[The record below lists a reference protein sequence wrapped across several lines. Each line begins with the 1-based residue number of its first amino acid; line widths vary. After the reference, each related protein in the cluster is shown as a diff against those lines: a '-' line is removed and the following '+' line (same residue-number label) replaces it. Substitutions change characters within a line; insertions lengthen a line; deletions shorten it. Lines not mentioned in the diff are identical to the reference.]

1 MIRTKRDSL
10 ERFIQEQMEGPG
22 ACNNQFYCEGDAGTQ
37 DGSEEVLNTTPG
49 SIYST
54 AVLFPQ
60 SKLSIQKRLQK
71 SIRDQYQNLNLRL
84 IPTFRIFRMI
94 TRTKIWRNG
103 LID

>member
-60 SKLSIQKRLQK
+60 RKQAEHTEASAEEHSG
-71 SIRDQYQNLNLRL
+71 
-84 IPTFRIFRMI
+84 PV
-94 TRTKIWRNG
+94 
-103 LID
+103 